1 MNSDNFRRWL
11 QKQSLRLKQLGERGE
26 LDLSDYE
33 EAAEIVQ
40 EARQRALDLHLAEVH
55 EAGAIRSGPLSVELA
70 RSTLSRM
77 IQALPDPDQRSSDGP
92 LSVEQVAVRLGV
104 SKGKVYE
111 LCRSRVLPHDRVGTR
126 IVITT
131 EQLKAYQ
138 QANRSPVAGPTF
150 RHL

>member
-1 MNSDNFRRWL
+1 MNADQFRRWL
-11 QKQSLRLKQLGERGE
+11 QKQSQRLKQLGEQGE

-40 EARQRALDLHLAEVH
+40 AARQRALDLHLAEVY
-55 EAGAIRSGPLSVELA
+55 EAGEIRDGPLSMELA
-70 RSTLSRM
+70 RTVLSRM
-77 IQALPDPDQRSSDGP
+77 IQALPDADQGPPEGP
-92 LSVEQVAVRLGV
+92 LSVDQVALRLGV

-111 LCRSRVLPHDRVGTR
+111 LCRTGVIPHDRVGTR

-131 EQLKAYQ
+131 QHLKAYQ
-138 QANRSPVAGPTF
+138 QANRKPVARPSF